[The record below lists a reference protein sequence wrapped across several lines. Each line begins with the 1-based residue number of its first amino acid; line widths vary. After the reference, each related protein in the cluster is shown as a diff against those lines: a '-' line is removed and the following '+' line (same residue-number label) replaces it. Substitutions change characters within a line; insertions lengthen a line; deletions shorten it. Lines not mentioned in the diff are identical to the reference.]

1 MAVEFDSALDDPL
14 SNSTLFLT
22 DFNLRYLEVYLGHQ
36 LLPEFTKYNPLWQ
49 NKEYNDD
56 QSQYM

>member
-22 DFNLRYLEVYLGHQ
+22 DFNLRYLGHQ